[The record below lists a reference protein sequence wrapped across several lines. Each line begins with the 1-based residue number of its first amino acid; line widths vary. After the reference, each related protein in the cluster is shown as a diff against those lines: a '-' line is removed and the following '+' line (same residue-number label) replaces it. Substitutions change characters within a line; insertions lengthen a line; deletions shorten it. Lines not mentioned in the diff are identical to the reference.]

1 MRTDNGA
8 KTKPSRCAREGE
20 VDGVTPFGLREGTWV
35 MDMGIPA
42 AACVLIVF
50 IACVVRFRSFRRVL
64 GVGALVMLLATMAY
78 LSLSRPEV
86 RHGSKL
92 AVIVETRN
100 VRVSSTNYPAPTS
113 DASREVSLERA
124 SEAVWPFHKS
134 LAADAYPTRDR
145 AITALAAQSVKELHE
160 GLARAS
166 QVLVATQDEAGL
178 TQELVAALSREAPQL
193 EVKPARVPNLA
204 RLVRPAREEKV
215 DVERLTQTFATEIGA
230 AIAAQL
236 QEYLT
241 LNPSSVARRALRTA
255 RWAFSSEAAVLEV
268 SEQAGEHEGTLT
280 ARLSYT
286 TLAGQ
291 RIERKRFLL
300 TYGERPWVVA
310 AHGPG
315 HSESASYVGRSAL
328 EPTPEAALRAARARA
343 WQRLRVDVQNRVS
356 DRHLSIIERMM
367 LRRGGLDRDIKR
379 IVGTPWTAE
388 QEFVQALEL
397 ERGPAYRAAVRMA
410 PVNVAQ
416 AARHVVDRARMMHQT
431 MLMRVLGLL
440 LLGALTYGGYR
451 IIDAG
456 TRGHFT
462 WRWRFVSAVAF
473 VTVAAFAL
481 LFVA

>member
-1 MRTDNGA
+1 
-8 KTKPSRCAREGE
+8 
-20 VDGVTPFGLREGTWV
+20 
-35 MDMGIPA
+35 MDVVNITIPVA
-42 AACVLIVF
+42 GCVLIVC
-50 IACVVRFRSFRRVL
+50 IVACALCFRSFRRVL
-64 GVGALVMLLATMAY
+64 CVGALVTMLVAMAM
-78 LSLSRPEV
+78 LMLSRAPSGPHRGPRPV
-86 RHGSKL
+86 
-92 AVIVETRN
+92 VVVETRK
-100 VRVSSTNYPAPTS
+100 VQMSSTIHPAPTS
-113 DASREVSLERA
+113 DTGREASIERA
-124 SEAVWPFHKS
+124 PEAMVADQAEGEAVWPFHKS

-145 AITALAAQSVKELHE
+145 AITALVAQSVKELRE

-178 TQELVAALSREAPQL
+178 TQEIVTALGREAPQL
-193 EVKPARVPNLA
+193 EVEPARVPNLV
-204 RLVRPAREEKV
+204 RLVRPARKEKI
-215 DVERLTQTFATEIGA
+215 DVERFAKTFATEIGA

-241 LNPSSVARRALRTA
+241 LDPGRVARKALRTA
-255 RWAFSSEAAVLEV
+255 RWAFSSESAVLEV

-300 TYGERPWVVA
+300 AYGERPWVVA

-315 HSESASYVGRSAL
+315 DSESASYVGRSAL
-328 EPTPEAALRAARARA
+328 EPTRKAALRAARARA
-343 WQRLRVDVQNRVS
+343 WQRLGVDVQNRVS
-356 DRHLSIIERMM
+356 GRNLSVIERVM
-367 LRRGGLDRDIKR
+367 LRRGGLDRHIKR
-379 IVGTPWTAE
+379 IVRRRWA
-388 QEFVQALEL
+388 QEFVQTIQL
-397 ERGPAYRAAVRMA
+397 ERGPAYRAAVRMT
-410 PVNVAQ
+410 PVNVPQ
-416 AARHVVDRARMMHQT
+416 TARLVADRAQMIHQS

-451 IIDAG
+451 ILDAG

-473 VTVAAFAL
+473 VAVAALAL